1 MEVADGGSMLDGPPV
16 GWITPQLAMRV
27 VHAMIAASRRPVMLA
42 RTYQTM
48 YLGLWSAFDFMITV
62 YITRL
67 GVA

>member
-1 MEVADGGSMLDGPPV
+1 L
-16 GWITPQLAMRV
+16 ITLQPATLAA
-27 VHAMIAASRRPVMLA
+27 HIMIAASRRPSMLA